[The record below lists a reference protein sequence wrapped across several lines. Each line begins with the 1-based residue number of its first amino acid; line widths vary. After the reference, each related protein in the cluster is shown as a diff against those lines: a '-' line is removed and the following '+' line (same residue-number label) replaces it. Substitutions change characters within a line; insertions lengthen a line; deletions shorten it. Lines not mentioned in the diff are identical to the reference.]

1 MRIIYEGV
9 DITSDVDVA
18 QAVYTDAS
26 GERMDGLRVAFEH
39 AAVWYRWKPQEGER
53 IEIKGDN
60 GFSTGELYLH
70 AIEPEDG
77 RFMITAYSAK
87 NAGRDRRWQSFE
99 NATLKTLVDACAA
112 ECGMSG
118 AVYGINENLT
128 YPYIIR
134 NNETPLHFLRRIA
147 ILEGAALK
155 CVNGKLAVIGIEYA
169 QNLQNR
175 RQMYL
180 SAREQRP
187 RYKSFAGK
195 KLAGAIFVCTNGQA
209 VAYDTSV
216 TGGRAFI
223 NADNGACDTEQ
234 AKRWAKGWLLTHNR
248 QCERMTICTSMDG
261 SLTALTP
268 IEISGDDP
276 LAGNWLV
283 DEVTH
288 DLKRKTTEVSLVR
301 SVTTII

>member
-9 DITSDVDVA
+9 DITGDVDVA

-26 GERMDGLRVAFEH
+26 GERMDGLRVMFEH
-39 AAVWYRWKPQEGER
+39 AEIWYKWGPREGES
-53 IEIKGDN
+53 IEITDEN
-60 GFSTGELYLH
+60 GFSTGEMYLH
-70 AIEPEDG
+70 AIEPEES
-77 RFMITAYSAK
+77 RFIITAYSAK
-87 NAGRDRRWQSFE
+87 SAGRDRRWQSFE
-99 NATLKTLVDACAA
+99 NATLKALVDGCAA

-147 ILEGAALK
+147 SLEGAALK

-169 QNLQNR
+169 QSLQNR

-195 KLAGAIFVCTNGQA
+195 KLAGATFVCSNGQA

-216 TGGRAFI
+216 AGGRTLI
-223 NADNGACDTEQ
+223 NADSGACHTEQ

-248 QCERMTICTSMDG
+248 QCECMTICTSLDG

-268 IEISGDDP
+268 VEILGDDP

-283 DEVTH
+283 DEAKH
-288 DLKRKTTEVSLVR
+288 DLKRKTTEVRLVR